1 MRGVL
6 SLVLLSAAF
15 TLPAWTAAFTI
26 TFDETTGQP
35 ITPAGL
41 VGRLQSGNLVLCDAF
56 NAGTQICTG
65 SNISDLVQWAGG
77 SISFFRSD
85 LEPGQ
90 LPVPGTAELGI
101 PAFDPAFGAGTVY
114 ILEPTTLPEVVT
126 YNPTQGANAGPG
138 GILAPVMGDTVTYV
152 ITSDAATGEPIP
164 EPSTLLFLGSALVAL
179 SYVRK
184 RPTAAEDHF

>member
-6 SLVLLSAAF
+6 SLALLSTAF

-26 TFDETTGQP
+26 TFDETTGNP
-35 ITPAGL
+35 TTPAGL

-56 NAGTQICTG
+56 NAGTSICTG

-77 SISFFRSD
+77 SISFFRSN

-90 LPVPGTAELGI
+90 SPVAGTAELGI
-101 PAFDPAFGAGTVY
+101 PAFDPSFGAGTVY
-114 ILEPTTLPEVVT
+114 LLEPAALPEVINYT
-126 YNPTQGANAGPG
+126 PTQGANATPG
-138 GILAPVMGDTVTYV
+138 GIIAPVMGDTVTYV

-164 EPSTLLFLGSALVAL
+164 EPSMLFVLGIVLAALGL
-179 SYVRK
+179 VRK
-184 RPTAAEDHF
+184 RRNAKLHF